1 MEEGGFSSK
10 KGSWRRSMPETLALA
25 LTVIL
30 TVLAALFARR
40 FGIGKEISIAGARAL
55 VQVLLLASVI
65 LLLFRLP
72 LYFSFLVLLAMAAI
86 AGHTTYSRSG
96 KLERGFPLAVFS
108 IAFASVILLI
118 PFFLLGIF
126 PPEARYIIPTGSI
139 LIGNSMNVSSLA
151 IDRYRGEIRNRRAEV
166 EAYLAMGAQPM
177 LAASACLKQ
186 GILSALIPSIDNMKN
201 LGLVWIPG
209 VMTGMLLGGADP
221 IEAASIQ
228 IVIFVSIFAASMIA
242 STILL
247 HYLTDSFFTKAAQL
261 REDLD

>member
-1 MEEGGFSSK
+1 
-10 KGSWRRSMPETLALA
+10 
-25 LTVIL
+25 
-30 TVLAALFARR
+30 
-40 FGIGKEISIAGARAL
+40 L
-55 VQVLLLASVI
+55 VQVMILASII

-86 AGHTTYSRSG
+86 AGHTTYTRSG
-96 KLERGFPLAVFS
+96 KLERGLPLSIVS
-108 IAFASVILLI
+108 IASASVLLLI

-126 PPEARYIIPTGSI
+126 PLEARYVIPTGSI
-139 LIGNSMNVSSLA
+139 LIGNAMNVSSLA
-151 IDRYRGEIRNRRAEV
+151 IDRYRGEIKNRRAEV
-166 EAYLAMGAQPM
+166 EAYLALGAPPK

-228 IVIFVSIFAASMIA
+228 IVIFTSIFAASMMA
-242 STILL
+242 SSLLL
-247 HYLTDSFFTKAAQL
+247 HYSTDSFFTKAAQL
-261 REDLD
+261 REELD